1 MRINISEVCMAI
13 LEREVALLRFGVLI
27 LLTCALWY
35 TNHAEASQPDYKFEG
50 FGTVGASHS
59 SETRGDYTLDS
70 TVPRGAGLSQAWSF
84 GNDTRLGVQATA
96 NLSSK
101 ISSVLQVISEYNANG
116 NYRPIVEWANVKY
129 VVTPN
134 SYLRL
139 GRIALPTF
147 LNSDHRKVGYSYP
160 WIHPPLELYRQ
171 LAITNSDGIDAMYRF
186 GVLDSLHTF
195 KVQYGSNTID
205 RRTTVSNSKNIWG
218 VFDTIEFDM
227 LTIHASYQERKSNT
241 RVSST
246 GATGD
251 WVPNSDLSIGASYD
265 PGDWFV
271 SAEWMQRKSTSKIG
285 AMYFSAG
292 KRWNELTP
300 YMTYSQNSSGSFL
313 PGFPPPSSFAVR
325 LANRSQHT
333 YTLGMRWDFMRNSD
347 VKVQYD
353 QVTLS
358 DDSNGFLSNVP
369 GNVSLQGSTF
379 HVFSV
384 ATDFLF

>member
-1 MRINISEVCMAI
+1 MYIDQSKFIEFESESGRFSVVV
-13 LEREVALLRFGVLI
+13 RLLLAC
-27 LLTCALWY
+27 TLW
-35 TNHAEASQPDYKFEG
+35 HANYADAAQPSYKFEG
-50 FGTVGASHS
+50 FGTVGISRS
-59 SETRGDYTLDS
+59 SEKSGDYTLDS
-70 TVPRGAGLSQAWSF
+70 TVPKGSGLSQGWAF
-84 GNDTRLGVQATA
+84 GNDTRLGVQATS

-101 ISSVLQVISEYNANG
+101 VSTVLQVISEYNANG
-116 NYRPIVEWANVKY
+116 NYRPVVEWANVKY
-129 VVTPN
+129 QLTPN

-171 LAITNSDGIDAMYRF
+171 LAITNSDGIDTMYRF
-186 GVLDSLHTF
+186 DMLDSLHTF
-195 KVQYGSNTID
+195 KVLYGSNTID
-205 RRTTVSNSKNIWG
+205 RHTSVSNSENIWG
-218 VFDTIEFDM
+218 VFDTIELNM

-241 RVSST
+241 RVSSS

-251 WVPNSDLSIGASYD
+251 WIPNSDLSIGANYD
-265 PGDWFV
+265 TGGWFI
-271 SAEWMQRKSTSKIG
+271 STEWMQRKSTSKIG

-292 KRWNELTP
+292 TRWNALTP

-313 PGFPPPSSFAVR
+313 PEFPPPSSLAIR
-325 LANRSQHT
+325 LANRSQNT

-358 DDSNGFLSNVP
+358 NDSNGFLSNVP
-369 GNVSLQGSTF
+369 GNVSLQGSRF
-379 HVFSV
+379 HVVSV